1 MHDIFSQFGPIKSL
15 KVSLT
20 PEYDSNGYG
29 FICFE
34 NPDSATAALQATEA
48 KKLPEGV
55 EAYMFKPRDN
65 KSSMRK
71 LINNIYVKNLPAGM
85 SDEQVRKLFEPY
97 GAIKSM
103 FLKESEFGRFGFV
116 CYDDPENKNK
126 EYGPACASKAIEA
139 LNEKDMEGSK
149 LVVRC
154 ALSKLERDA
163 EKKRETIRYKT
174 SKKRCNLFVKNFP
187 ATWKKEQ
194 IEKLFAQFGEIEK
207 VRLDQGKSG
216 NAFAFVCFKEPND
229 AAKAKQNL
237 HNHNLEGKTLNICY
251 YEIKEIRQI
260 QNEEAKDKADWEKY
274 QAAQTGGFQWNELT
288 NLPNLSHI
296 LTTLMQVIHA
306 HEQQNAQNNQM
317 ERQNYRG
324 HQGNRQNKP
333 HPRQMGGQGGYNN
346 NQGGMPQNMGGQ
358 GMGGM
363 PQQPNMGGNN
373 MMGMP
378 PPAGGMPQ
386 RTMPQANMG
395 MP

>member
-1 MHDIFSQFGPIKSL
+1 MNAQAQQLVYLYDLPKQEMTSVKIAEAFKEKAGVTLQDPQKPQIKKDITKHFYTAMVMIQDPDQYKQACEKMRYFDIEGKPCRALAFDKQLLGSNKEKLLAHNVFVKVPKNKFYHQQLHDIFSQFGPIKSL

-20 PEYDSNGYG
+20 PEYESNGYG

-34 NPDSATAALQATEA
+34 NPDSATRALEATEQ

-71 LINNIYVKNLPAGM
+71 LINNIYVKNLPSTM
-85 SDEQVRKLFEPY
+85 SDDAIKKLFEPY

-103 FLKESEFGRFGFV
+103 FLKESEFGKFGFV
-116 CYDDPENKNK
+116 CYDDPAGTNK
-126 EYGPACASKAIEA
+126 EYGPACAAKAIEA
-139 LNEKDMEGSK
+139 LNEKDIDGSK

-260 QNEEAKDKADWEKY
+260 
-274 QAAQTGGFQWNELT
+274 
-288 NLPNLSHI
+288 
-296 LTTLMQVIHA
+296 
-306 HEQQNAQNNQM
+306 
-317 ERQNYRG
+317 
-324 HQGNRQNKP
+324 
-333 HPRQMGGQGGYNN
+333 
-346 NQGGMPQNMGGQ
+346 
-358 GMGGM
+358 
-363 PQQPNMGGNN
+363 
-373 MMGMP
+373 
-378 PPAGGMPQ
+378 
-386 RTMPQANMG
+386 
-395 MP
+395 